1 MYCQL
6 ISIVFMALT
15 LLFAAFHIFVVT
27 LPPMA
32 IDVPLTFAVTASFLG
47 LLSMVSICVEMGAS
61 IVDIMRNQ
69 SRDFLQEVDWD
80 LSQAATL
87 DSLDKHDLMRALE
100 FLELKTSRVHERIK
114 LFIGGPDKI
123 ALLAIFGGAWL
134 LYKEVPAIVS
144 FKLEAVGSWD
154 HFAQLLIW
162 TVVAFIIGI
171 VAGAVASN
179 YRLRHYIYQIEVLK
193 LHLTTRV

>member
-1 MYCQL
+1 
-6 ISIVFMALT
+6 MALT

-27 LPPMA
+27 LPPIA
-32 IDVPLTFAVTASFLG
+32 VDVPLTFAVTASLLG

-123 ALLAIFGGAWL
+123 VMGQQRVDGMSQKVVELCLTEELISPDSDGEYEL
-134 LYKEVPAIVS
+134 P
-144 FKLEAVGSWD
+144 EA
-154 HFAQLLIW
+154 A
-162 TVVAFIIGI
+162 
-171 VAGAVASN
+171 
-179 YRLRHYIYQIEVLK
+179 
-193 LHLTTRV
+193 